1 MIDFGI
7 DRAKYLD
14 AFVKNVDWDVVGKRF
29 ALTRKHPQGHESTT

>member
-1 MIDFGI
+1 MVDYGI

-29 ALTRKHPQGHESTT
+29 NITRKHPTGLDATT